1 MIRNEKPEDYREVEN
16 LTREAFWNLY
26 FPGCD
31 EHYLAHILRED
42 EFFIEELDFVK
53 VLDDRIVGN
62 IMYSRSWVENA
73 EGDCYEILTF
83 GPLAVLPEYQNRGI
97 GSELVYYSLKK
108 AAEMG
113 FTAVSI
119 YGYPSYYSKF
129 GFRPAK
135 DFGIYTSDLKYMPA
149 HQILELKKDA
159 LNKIKGKHCISKVF
173 NIDMEKVEE
182 FDKIFPFKE
191 KKIMDSQKV
200 FLEVS
205 SIMEDAF

>member
-16 LTREAFWNLY
+16 LIREAFWNLY

-31 EHYLAHILRED
+31 EHYLAHVLRND

-53 VLDDRIVGN
+53 VLDDKIVGS
-62 IMYSRSWVENA
+62 IMYSRSWIETL
-73 EGDCYEILTF
+73 EGERNEILTF

-97 GSELVYYSLKK
+97 GRELVNYSFEK
-108 AAEMG
+108 ASEMG
-113 FTAVSI
+113 FIGVSI
-119 YGYPSYYSKF
+119 YGNPSYYSKL

-149 HQILELKKDA
+149 HQVIELKEGG
-159 LNKIKGKHCISKVF
+159 LEKIKGKHCISRVF
-173 NIDMEKVEE
+173 NIEMEKVEE
-182 FDKIFPFKE
+182 FDKKFPFKE

-200 FLEVS
+200 FLEIS